1 MTTALRI
8 ARSIS
13 QAYPNAPAFEPK
25 NCLAKE
31 ISGSIRTLIRTLFL
45 KSAQKVHM
53 QKRNLFGV

>member
-13 QAYPNAPAFEPK
+13 PAYPNAPAFEPK

-31 ISGSIRTLIRTLFL
+31 ISGSIRTLFL